1 MIFVHRE
8 NHHHKSNAFFFQKQ
22 KNFIAILYYL
32 FFTIFSVA
40 IKPFM
45 CCSPKSFKLELLF
58 HYWNQFPLICGN
70 LQISG

>member
-1 MIFVHRE
+1 MIFVRCE

-32 FFTIFSVA
+32 FFAIFSVA
-40 IKPFM
+40 IMPFM

-58 HYWNQFPLICGN
+58 HYCNQFPLICGN
-70 LQISG
+70 LQIRG

>member
-32 FFTIFSVA
+32 FFAIFSVA
-40 IKPFM
+40 IKPFR
-45 CCSPKSFKLELLF
+45 CYIGSIRPKNGLIKPKLFEF
-58 HYWNQFPLICGN
+58 CDIF
-70 LQISG
+70 

>member
-32 FFTIFSVA
+32 FFAIFTVA
-40 IKPFM
+40 IMPFM

-58 HYWNQFPLICGN
+58 HYCNQFPLICGN
-70 LQISG
+70 LQIRG